1 MSSTMM
7 AMRASSDSSS
17 AEQKRLAE
25 RRKGI
30 LILIHQHLLENGYI
44 DAATKL
50 VQEAGQVITKF
61 EVADNMDLTLI
72 LGEYESYYEMR
83 FDKKPKLIRKL
94 DEGSTKPG
102 ATTKL
107 AAKRASSKSS
117 SVDISYTGYESKDSA
132 RPPTNKL
139 PQVTGASASGNPED
153 DAQDKDKGPLDF
165 GVQGTTVKQT
175 KKVENE
181 KVENPEDR

>member
-1 MSSTMM
+1 MM

-50 VQEAGQVITKF
+50 VHEAGQVITKF

-102 ATTKL
+102 ASKL

-132 RPPTNKL
+132 RPSTNKL
-139 PQVTGASASGNPED
+139 PQVTGASTSGNPED
-153 DAQDKDKGPLDF
+153 DAQDKDKGSLEF
-165 GVQGTTVKQT
+165 GVQGTTVKPT

-181 KVENPEDR
+181 KVENLEDR